1 MSTIDNLYREKFK
14 GRVLWSH
21 NTYKLIYSNPHVKLN
36 HVIFTG
42 ITPAKYVFKDG
53 YRCTSCG
60 LIFEFFIDCVTH
72 IEKSKR
78 YHSRYTPIKEVHYN
92 D

>member
-14 GRVLWSH
+14 GHVVWSH
-21 NTYKLIYSNPHVKLN
+21 NTYQFRYSQPRAKITH
-36 HVIFTG
+36 IFFAG
-42 ITPAKYVFKDG
+42 ITPSKYVFKDG

-60 LIFEFFIDCVTH
+60 LIFEFFTDCVTH

-78 YHSRYTPIKEVHYN
+78 YHSRYTPIEEVHFN